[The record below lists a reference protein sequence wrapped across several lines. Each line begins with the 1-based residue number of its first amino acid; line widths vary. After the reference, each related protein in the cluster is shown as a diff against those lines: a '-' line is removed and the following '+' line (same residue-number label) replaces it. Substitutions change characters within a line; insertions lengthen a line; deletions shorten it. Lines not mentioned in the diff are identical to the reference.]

1 MRHGKSHFV
10 VFLALNSPEP
20 YHRYFKL
27 WQREPGFLPR
37 LGQKPRPLQPVA
49 SLAHPAELIVPSC
62 PVSLY
67 IFAVSARTNNQ
78 RPLLGLSYHVFRRNC
93 P

>member
-10 VFLALNSPEP
+10 IFLALNSPGP

-27 WQREPGFLPR
+27 WPREPGFLPR

-49 SLAHPAELIVPSC
+49 SANVE
-62 PVSLY
+62 
-67 IFAVSARTNNQ
+67 FEM
-78 RPLLGLSYHVFRRNC
+78 PLNSPPFHFS
-93 P
+93 

>member
-10 VFLALNSPEP
+10 VFLALKSPGP

-37 LGQKPRPLQPVA
+37 LGQFSVARPQ
-49 SLAHPAELIVPSC
+49 
-62 PVSLY
+62 
-67 IFAVSARTNNQ
+67 
-78 RPLLGLSYHVFRRNC
+78 SYAAFFKLRQNGS
-93 P
+93 

>member
-10 VFLALNSPEP
+10 VFLALNSPGP

-49 SLAHPAELIVPSC
+49 SLAHPAELIVLSC